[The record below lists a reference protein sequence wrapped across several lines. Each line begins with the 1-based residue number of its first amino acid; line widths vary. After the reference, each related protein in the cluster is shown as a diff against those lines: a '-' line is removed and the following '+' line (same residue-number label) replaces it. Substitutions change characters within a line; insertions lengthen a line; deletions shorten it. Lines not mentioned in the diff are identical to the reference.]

1 MKNLLIRGTIILTL
15 AGIATRIIGFLYR
28 ILLAGALGE
37 TGLGIYQLIF
47 PVYGICFT
55 LYAAGIQTAVSGMI
69 SYEPSGKH
77 AGILKTGL
85 LLSLMVSCSLSVLLW
100 HFADPVGTCFL
111 GTAQTTPLLRILC
124 VIFPFCGVTS
134 VINGYFYGIGN
145 AKTPAISQ
153 ILEQLFRVFFVCAT
167 GFLLYHGMLSGE
179 LAVWGL
185 VCGEL
190 AANLYNISRLL
201 HHIRLRILVKSL
213 CCFSSLLKLSLPLIG
228 SKLILSV
235 LGSLE
240 SVLIP
245 VMLCSYG
252 YEKEDAFGIYGVL
265 SGIVMPFLLF
275 PGTITNSLSVLLLP
289 EISHAAGS
297 KNHEKVQQT
306 TTTTLHYSFLLGILT
321 TGIFLVFG
329 RPLGECLFHSENAG
343 KLLTLLALICP
354 FLYCTTTLSSVIN
367 GLGKTGTTFFHNIC
381 GLSVRIVCLVF
392 LTPRFGICGYLLGLV
407 SGQII
412 IYLMHAFY
420 LCRKK
425 HLPALF
431 SHHLIAPF
439 VFSLST
445 LIAVRKSAERFLYF
459 LPVFWVEMGALA
471 AACLVILFYLLKTGQ
486 IHLSDFKH

>member
-37 TGLGIYQLIF
+37 TGLGIYQLVF

-69 SYEPSGKH
+69 SYESPGQH
-77 AGILKTGL
+77 PGILKTGL
-85 LLSLMVSCSLSVLLW
+85 LLSLMVSSALSVLLW
-100 HFADPVGTCFL
+100 NFAGPVGTCFL
-111 GTAQTTPLLRILC
+111 GSEQTTPLLRILS

-134 VINGYFYGIGN
+134 VINGYFYGLGN
-145 AKTPAISQ
+145 AKTPAVSQ

-167 GFLLYHGMLSGE
+167 GFLLYHGILTGE

-190 AANLYNISRLL
+190 AANIYNIIRLSG
-201 HHIRLRILVKSL
+201 HIRLHILLKNS
-213 CCFSSLLKLSLPLIG
+213 CCFRALLKLSLPLTG
-228 SKLILSV
+228 SKLTLSV

-245 VMLCSYG
+245 VMLCTYG
-252 YEKEDAFGIYGVL
+252 YGKEDAFGIYGVL

-289 EISHAAGS
+289 EISHAIGNNDH
-297 KNHEKVQQT
+297 KKVQQT
-306 TTTTLHYSFLLGILT
+306 TTVTLHYSFLLGVLT

-329 RPLGECLFHSENAG
+329 RSLGIFLFHSENAG
-343 KLLTLLALICP
+343 KLLTLLAFICP
-354 FLYCTTTLSSVIN
+354 FLYCTTTLSSIIN

-381 GLSVRIVCLVF
+381 GLSVRILCLVI
-392 LTPRFGICGYLLGLV
+392 LTPQFGISGYLLGLV
-407 SGQII
+407 CGQII
-412 IYLMHAFY
+412 IYLLHAVY

-425 HLPALF
+425 HLAALF
-431 SHHLIAPF
+431 SHHLILPF
-439 VFSLST
+439 LFSLST
-445 LIAVRKSAERFLYF
+445 LIVMRETARRLLPF
-459 LPVFWVEMGALA
+459 LPSFWAEMGSLA

-486 IHLSDFKH
+486 IRFEDFRH